1 MLCVCA
7 FTFILMH
14 RMLANGFIPLVDA
27 LQVKT
32 VVERSGGN
40 GQPGPRTHLV
50 GDEVVLYTSYALF
63 LVPLICKAD
72 TYFSCIYCLQVSN
85 VLNTFVPCC
94 KIQVKLLSN

>member
-40 GQPGPRTHLV
+40 GQPGPRTH
-50 GDEVVLYTSYALF
+50 
-63 LVPLICKAD
+63 
-72 TYFSCIYCLQVSN
+72 
-85 VLNTFVPCC
+85 
-94 KIQVKLLSN
+94 

>member
-40 GQPGPRTHLV
+40 GQPGPSTHLV
-50 GDEVVLYTSYALF
+50 GNG
-63 LVPLICKAD
+63 
-72 TYFSCIYCLQVSN
+72 N
-85 VLNTFVPCC
+85 VLCSSYMSFWYLCFVRL
-94 KIQVKLLSN
+94 IHILHVYIV